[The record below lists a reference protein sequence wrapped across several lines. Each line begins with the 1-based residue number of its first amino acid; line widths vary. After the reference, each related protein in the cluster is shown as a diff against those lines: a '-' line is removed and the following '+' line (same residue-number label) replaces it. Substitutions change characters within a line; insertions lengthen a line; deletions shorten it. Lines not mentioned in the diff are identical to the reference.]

1 MKIKYI
7 FSIIL
12 FVLISSCDLDRYPL
26 TTLSPTSF
34 WNTEQDLRMALNNI
48 YWYTNTGIGIHL
60 DVQTIDA
67 YGSNPNTVS
76 SGTYAP
82 PNGDDVWNR
91 CYLEI
96 RKANSFL
103 ENYQQAKVDD
113 ATKNRY
119 AGEARFFRA
128 YYYFRLVQ
136 RFGDVPYVDKT
147 LDLASP
153 ELFAPRTPRTEVVVK
168 MLEDI
173 QFAVD
178 NIPEKSGLPSFDVG
192 RITKGAARTLQAR
205 VGLYFG
211 TLYKFHGLGN
221 YRDLLTLSKN
231 AAKAVIDSKQY
242 TLFSDYRTLFL
253 QAGNDN
259 SEGIMTL
266 RHTTEAGPGSNRA
279 RSLVFDF
286 NCTPTKYLAD
296 AFLCSDGLP
305 VDKSPLFEGYLP
317 LGAEFKNRDPRM
329 AQTIWRP
336 YDPNYQTPPQP
347 FIPSFQACTRTGYM
361 FKKYAADVMPC
372 YTHDMMMRLGEVL
385 VTYAEAAYELDETIS
400 DADLDISINA
410 LRKRFASDSD
420 CLPDLTNDFITSNGL
435 NMREEIRR
443 ERRVELA
450 VESFRYDDLIRWKT
464 AETELPRDILGA
476 MLDTEIY
483 PTVVTP
489 LTSDGFIILQYANT
503 RTFDK
508 DRDYLFPLPLLQL
521 SLNENLTQNPK
532 WGTNME

>member
-1 MKIKYI
+1 MKINY
-7 FSIIL
+7 FFPFIL
-12 FVLISSCDLDRYPL
+12 ILCICSCQIDREPL
-26 TTLSPTSF
+26 TTLSPSSF
-34 WNTEQDLRMALNNI
+34 WITEQDLRMGLNNI
-48 YWYTNTGIGIHL
+48 YWYTDIGAGNHI

-82 PNGDDVWNR
+82 PNGDNVWDR
-91 CYLEI
+91 CYMEI
-96 RKANSFL
+96 RAVNSFL
-103 ENYQQAKVDD
+103 ENYDKAKVDESV
-113 ATKNRY
+113 KRRY

-128 YYYFRLVQ
+128 FYYFRLIQ

-153 ELFAPRTPRTEVVVK
+153 ELFASRTPRTEVLSK
-168 MLEDI
+168 ILEDI
-173 QFAVD
+173 QYAVD
-178 NIPEKSGLPSFDVG
+178 NIPEKSEMPAFDVG

-211 TLYKFHGLGN
+211 TLFKFHGLGN
-221 YRDLLTLSKN
+221 YQELLTLSKN

-242 TLFSDYRTLFL
+242 TLYPDYRMLFL

-259 SEGIMTL
+259 PEGIMTL

-305 VDKSPLFEGYLP
+305 IDKSPLFEGYLP
-317 LGAEFKNRDPRM
+317 LGTEFNNRDPRM
-329 AQTIWRP
+329 ALTIWRP

-372 YTHDMMMRLGEVL
+372 YTHDMLMRLGEVL
-385 VTYAEAAYELDETIS
+385 VTYAEATYEIDESIS
-400 DADLDISINA
+400 NADLDISINA
-410 LRKRFASDSD
+410 LRKRFATDPD
-420 CLPDLTNDFITSNGL
+420 CLPDLTNEFVTTHGL

-443 ERRVELA
+443 ERRIELA
-450 VESFRYDDLIRWKT
+450 VESFRYFDLIRWKT
-464 AETELPRDILGA
+464 AETELLCDILGA
-476 MLDTEIY
+476 KLDSDIY

-489 LTSDGFIILQYANT
+489 MTPDGFIILQYANT

-521 SLNENLTQNPK
+521 SLNENLIQNPK
-532 WGTNME
+532 W